1 MTGPADVLCPSD
13 IGLAVLA
20 GEGDAIVAADRD
32 GVIRF
37 WNPGAARIFGF
48 AEAEALGQSL
58 DIIIPDRLRE
68 RHWAGYRE
76 MMRSGQSRY
85 SGGDMLS
92 VPALHKNGGRL
103 SVEFTLSAMKNS
115 QGQVTALVAVMRD
128 VTARFDELKR
138 LRQQAAALDSP
149 RRPV

>member
-1 MTGPADVLCPSD
+1 MTGQADVLKPAD
-13 IGLAVLA
+13 IALAVLG

-48 AEAEALGQSL
+48 PEAEALGQSL
-58 DIIIPDRLRE
+58 DIIIPERLRE

-76 MMRSGQSRY
+76 MMRGGQSRY

-103 SVEFTLSAMKNS
+103 SVEFTLSAIKNS
-115 QGQVTALVAVMRD
+115 QGEVTALVAVMRD
-128 VTARFDELKR
+128 VTARFDEMKR

-149 RRPV
+149 GRPV

>member
-1 MTGPADVLCPSD
+1 MTGQADVLKPAE
-13 IGLAVLA
+13 IGLAVLRA
-20 GEGDAIVAADRD
+20 EGDAIVAADQD

-58 DIIIPDRLRE
+58 DIIIPERLRE
-68 RHWAGYRE
+68 RHWHGYRE
-76 MMRSGQSRY
+76 MMRTGQSRY

-103 SVEFTLSAMKNS
+103 SIEFTLSALKNS
-115 QGQVTALVAVMRD
+115 QGEVMAVVAVMRD

-138 LRQQAAALDSP
+138 LRQQKAALDSSD
-149 RRPV
+149 RPV

>member
-1 MTGPADVLCPSD
+1 MIGQADVLKPAD
-13 IGLAVLA
+13 IGLALLS

-37 WNPGAARIFGF
+37 WSPGAARIFGF
-48 AEAEALGQSL
+48 PEAEALGQSL
-58 DIIIPDRLRE
+58 DIIIPAQLRE

-76 MMRSGQSRY
+76 MMRTGQSRY

-92 VPALHKNGGRL
+92 VPALHKSGGRL
-103 SVEFTLSAMKNS
+103 SIEFTLSAIKNS
-115 QGQVTALVAVMRD
+115 QGEVTALVALMRD

-149 RRPV
+149 GKPV

>member
-1 MTGPADVLCPSD
+1 MTGQADVLNPAD
-13 IGLAVLA
+13 IGLAVLG

-32 GVIRF
+32 GLIRF

-48 AEAEALGQSL
+48 AEPEALGQSL
-58 DIIIPDRLRE
+58 DIIIPERLRE

-76 MMRSGQSRY
+76 MMRTGQSRY

-92 VPALHKNGGRL
+92 VPALHKNGDRL
-103 SVEFTLSAMKNS
+103 SIEFTLSAIKNS
-115 QGQVTALVAVMRD
+115 QGEVTALVAVMRD
-128 VTARFDELKR
+128 VTARFDEMKR

-149 RRPV
+149 RGTV

>member
-1 MTGPADVLCPSD
+1 MTGQADIFKPAD
-13 IGLAVLA
+13 IGLAVL
-20 GEGDAIVAADRD
+20 GEEGNAIVAADQD
-32 GVIRF
+32 GLIRF

-48 AEAEALGQSL
+48 PEVEAVGQSL
-58 DIIIPDRLRE
+58 DIIIPERLRE

-92 VPALHKNGGRL
+92 VPALHKSGSRL

-115 QGQVTALVAVMRD
+115 GGGVTALVAVMRD

-138 LRQQAAALDSP
+138 LRQRVAALDSP
-149 RRPV
+149 GRPV

>member
-1 MTGPADVLCPSD
+1 MTGQADVLKPTD
-13 IGLAVLA
+13 IGLAVLS
-20 GEGDAIVAADRD
+20 GEGEAIVAADRD

-48 AEAEALGQSL
+48 PEAEALGQSL
-58 DIIIPDRLRE
+58 DIIIPERQRE
-68 RHWAGYRE
+68 RHWAGYGE
-76 MMRSGQSRY
+76 MMRTGQSRY

-103 SVEFTLSAMKNS
+103 SIEFTLAAIKNS
-115 QGQVTALVAVMRD
+115 QGEVTALVAVMRD
-128 VTARFDELKR
+128 VTERFDEVKR

-149 RRPV
+149 GKPV